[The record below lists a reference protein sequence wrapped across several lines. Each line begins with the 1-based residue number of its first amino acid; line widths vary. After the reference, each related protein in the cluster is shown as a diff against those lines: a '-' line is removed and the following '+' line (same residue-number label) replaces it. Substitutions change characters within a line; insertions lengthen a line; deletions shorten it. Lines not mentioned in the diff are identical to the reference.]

1 MSMEEIIDNYKIM
14 VKFMRKEREE
24 LRASNKRLRELIES
38 LLAANR
44 SN

>member
-1 MSMEEIIDNYKIM
+1 MSESELQI
-14 VKFMRKEREE
+14 FMINTFREE
-24 LRASNKRLRELIES
+24 VKRLEASNRRLRELIES